1 MLDFSEMIQV
11 WCLGNEALTLHHT
24 VRNTPGKKIKK
35 RCRGISEVLSFRGF
49 HLGCVAEGTDI
60 KFINHTY
67 IPAFNHTHTH
77 SLTYS
82 ITVISVLTNYDV
94 IIVIIATRFG

>member
-49 HLGCVAEGTDI
+49 HLGCVAEGNVI
-60 KFINHTY
+60 KFINHTFQHS
-67 IPAFNHTHTH
+67 ITHTLTH
-77 SLTYS
+77 SL
-82 ITVISVLTNYDV
+82 IHLFNHRD
-94 IIVIIATRFG
+94 